1 MNDLLFNQ
9 QGRIYSITLNRVEK
23 HNAFD
28 DSMLAH
34 LQLSIQEAEEND
46 SIGVI
51 LLKANGPHFSAG
63 ADVSWMQ
70 RMADYDKHQNMAD
83 AMVLAQMM
91 YSLHN
96 CKKPTIAMIQGAAY
110 GGGAGMAAACDVAIA
125 AEEARFCF
133 SEVKFGLVP
142 AVISPYVIKAVG
154 ERVAT
159 ELFMTGEVFNAH
171 RAHQLQ
177 LVHHVVVQHDLL
189 GFTMNYAEKLANAA
203 PIAVKACKA
212 LVREVAG
219 KPIDTEMQIRTAA
232 IIAEKRVSPEGQ
244 LGLKAFLNKTTP
256 KWN

>member
-110 GGGAGMAAACDVAIA
+110 GGGAGMAAACDVA
-125 AEEARFCF
+125 
-133 SEVKFGLVP
+133 
-142 AVISPYVIKAVG
+142 
-154 ERVAT
+154 
-159 ELFMTGEVFNAH
+159 N
-171 RAHQLQ
+171 
-177 LVHHVVVQHDLL
+177 
-189 GFTMNYAEKLANAA
+189 LA
-203 PIAVKACKA
+203 
-212 LVREVAG
+212 
-219 KPIDTEMQIRTAA
+219 
-232 IIAEKRVSPEGQ
+232 
-244 LGLKAFLNKTTP
+244 
-256 KWN
+256 